1 MPVIKE
7 GRRVLMHAPLSL
19 LKQMLNEHQKDTEK
33 AVTFEEYIAVRLK
46 LQELMG
52 KCASFE
58 EWDLYQK
65 AADLM
70 MHTGLQWMK

>member
-1 MPVIKE
+1 
-7 GRRVLMHAPLSL
+7 MHAPLSL
-19 LKQMLNEHQKDTEK
+19 LKQMLTEHQKETEK
-33 AVTFEEYIAVRLK
+33 AVTFEEYIAMRRK

-52 KCASFE
+52 KFALFE

-70 MHTGLQWMK
+70 MHTGFQWMK

>member
-1 MPVIKE
+1 
-7 GRRVLMHAPLSL
+7 MHAQLPI
-19 LKQMLNEHQKDTEK
+19 LKQMLKEHQKDTEK
-33 AVTFEEYIAVRLK
+33 AVTVEEYLAVRLK
-46 LQELMG
+46 LQKLMR

-70 MHTGLQWMK
+70 MHTGFQWMK

>member
-1 MPVIKE
+1 
-7 GRRVLMHAPLSL
+7 MHAPLSL
-19 LKQMLNEHQKDTEK
+19 LKQMLKEHQIK
-33 AVTFEEYIAVRLK
+33 AVTFEEYIAMRLK

-52 KCASFE
+52 KFASIG

-70 MHTGLQWMK
+70 MHIGIQWMK

>member
-1 MPVIKE
+1 MQ
-7 GRRVLMHAPLSL
+7 APLSL
-19 LKQMLNEHQKDTEK
+19 LKQMLNEYQKVTEK
-33 AVTFEEYIAVRLK
+33 ADTFEEYMAVRLR

-52 KCASFE
+52 KFASFE

-70 MHTGLQWMK
+70 MHTGFQWMK

>member
-1 MPVIKE
+1 MPAIKE
-7 GRRVLMHAPLSL
+7 RRRVLMHAPLSL

-33 AVTFEEYIAVRLK
+33 AVTYEEYLAVRLR

-52 KCASFE
+52 KFASFE

-65 AADLM
+65 AANLM

>member
-1 MPVIKE
+1 
-7 GRRVLMHAPLSL
+7 MHAPLSL

-33 AVTFEEYIAVRLK
+33 AVTFEEYLAVRLR

-52 KCASFE
+52 KFASFE

-70 MHTGLQWMK
+70 MHTGYQWMK

>member
-1 MPVIKE
+1 MYMQLP
-7 GRRVLMHAPLSL
+7 L
-19 LKQMLNEHQKDTEK
+19 LKQMLNERQKDTEK
-33 AVTFEEYIAVRLK
+33 AVTFEEYLAVRLK

-70 MHTGLQWMK
+70 MHTGFQWMK

>member
-1 MPVIKE
+1 
-7 GRRVLMHAPLSL
+7 MHAQLPLL
-19 LKQMLNEHQKDTEK
+19 RQMLIEHQKDTEK
-33 AVTFEEYIAVRLK
+33 AVTFEEYVAVRRK

-70 MHTGLQWMK
+70 MHTGFQWMK

>member
-1 MPVIKE
+1 MQ
-7 GRRVLMHAPLSL
+7 APLSL
-19 LKQMLNEHQKDTEK
+19 LKQMLNEHQKVIEK
-33 AVTFEEYIAVRLK
+33 ADTFEEYMAVRLR

-52 KCASFE
+52 KFASFE

-70 MHTGLQWMK
+70 MHTGFQWMK

>member
-1 MPVIKE
+1 MYTQLP
-7 GRRVLMHAPLSL
+7 L
-19 LKQMLNEHQKDTEK
+19 LKQMLNERQKDTEK
-33 AVTFEEYIAVRLK
+33 AVTFEEYLAVRLK

-70 MHTGLQWMK
+70 MHTGFQWMK

>member
-1 MPVIKE
+1 
-7 GRRVLMHAPLSL
+7 MHAPLSL
-19 LKQMLNEHQKDTEK
+19 LKQMLKEHQIDTEK
-33 AVTFEEYIAVRLK
+33 AVTFEEYLAVRLK

-52 KCASFE
+52 KFASLE

-70 MHTGLQWMK
+70 MDIGIQWMK

>member
-1 MPVIKE
+1 
-7 GRRVLMHAPLSL
+7 MHAPLSL

-33 AVTFEEYIAVRLK
+33 AVTYEEYLAVRSR

-52 KCASFE
+52 KFASFE

-70 MHTGLQWMK
+70 MHKGFQWMK

>member
-1 MPVIKE
+1 MPVINE
-7 GRRVLMHAPLSL
+7 VRRGLMHAPLSL
-19 LKQMLNEHQKDTEK
+19 LRQMLKEYQIDTEK
-33 AVTFEEYIAVRLK
+33 VFTFEEYLAVRLK

-52 KCASFE
+52 KFASLE

-70 MHTGLQWMK
+70 MHIGVQWMK

>member
-1 MPVIKE
+1 
-7 GRRVLMHAPLSL
+7 MHAPLSL
-19 LKQMLNEHQKDTEK
+19 LRQMLKEYQIDTEK
-33 AVTFEEYIAVRLK
+33 VFTFEEYLAVRLK

-52 KCASFE
+52 KFASLE

-70 MHTGLQWMK
+70 MHIGVQWMK

>member
-1 MPVIKE
+1 
-7 GRRVLMHAPLSL
+7 MHAPLSL
-19 LKQMLNEHQKDTEK
+19 LKQMLKEHQIDTEK
-33 AVTFEEYIAVRLK
+33 AVTFEEYMAVRLK

-52 KCASFE
+52 KFASIG

-70 MHTGLQWMK
+70 MHIGIQWMK